1 MTTRS
6 LIPETPIPPA
16 PRGAGLAGGGGLEL
30 RVVATAAG
38 FDALREDWTALHQ
51 AAGARV
57 FQSYEWQRAWWRH
70 LGEPDRQRSLHLVA
84 LSHAGRLVGVA
95 PFQLE
100 RVPGLGPLRLRRLS
114 FLGAV
119 LTDYLDVLL
128 LPGFEARGHEAL
140 AAHLATVRG
149 AFDVLSLGDL
159 PDASPTREGLL
170 AALRR
175 HGFQGEAFVSE
186 RCPRTALKETWKAT
200 LDSLGGQHR
209 RQLAKRCR
217 QLQEH
222 FTVELE
228 VCRRRE
234 ELDRDVEAFMAMHQ
248 HRWTSVGRRGV
259 YADPPV
265 AAFQREVARSFFD
278 RGWLYLAFLKLDGAR
293 VAALCGFKHGGELAY
308 YLNGV
313 AEVGEARRFSPGLVQ
328 HCLCMEDLI
337 GQGVRVYDFLRGTER
352 YKYECGAVD
361 VPNWTVQ
368 AFWGGARLSRLRNAA
383 ALLREALWRRAE
395 QERLAFAHERRS
407 HGLLS
412 RGLARHLWRRAT
424 ATLRDGLTKLR
435 APEKSL
441 TAAEPR
447 P

>member
-1 MTTRS
+1 VTTPS
-6 LIPETPIPPA
+6 TSPETPSSTA
-16 PRGAGLAGGGGLEL
+16 PGGAGEAGAGVLEL
-30 RVVATAAG
+30 RVVETAAG
-38 FDALREDWTALHQ
+38 FDALQEAWSSLHE
-51 AAGARV
+51 ASGAGV

-70 LGEPDRQRSLHLVA
+70 LGEQDRRRSLHLVT
-84 LSHAGRLVGVA
+84 LSRAGRLVGVA
-95 PFQLE
+95 PFQVE
-100 RVPGLGPLRLRRLS
+100 RIPALGPLRLRRLS
-114 FLGAV
+114 FLGTV
-119 LTDYLDVLL
+119 LTDYLDLL
-128 LPGFEARGHEAL
+128 VLPGFEADCHEAL
-140 AAHLATVRG
+140 AAHLAALRG
-149 AFDVLSLGDL
+149 SIDVLSLGDL
-159 PDASPTREGLL
+159 PDGSATREGLL

-175 HGFQGEAFVSE
+175 HGLQGEAFVSE
-186 RCPRTALKETWKAT
+186 RCPRTALQETWKAT
-200 LDSLGGQHR
+200 LDSFGGQHR

-217 QLQEH
+217 QLQER

-234 ELDRDVEAFMAMHQ
+234 DLDRDVEAFMAMHQ

-265 AAFQREVARSFFD
+265 AAFQREVARGFFD
-278 RGWLYLAFLKLDGAR
+278 RGWLYLAFLRLDGAR
-293 VAALCGFKHGGELAY
+293 VAALCGFRHGGALAY

-313 AEVGEARRFSPGLVQ
+313 AEFGEARRFSPGLVQ

-368 AFWGGARLSRLRNAA
+368 AFWGGARLPRLRNAV
-383 ALLREALWRRAE
+383 ALLRESLGRRAE
-395 QERLAFAHERRS
+395 QERLAFAHERRT

-412 RGLARHLWRRAT
+412 RGLASYLWRRAA

-435 APEKSL
+435 APERSL